1 VPGSRSLRTAA
12 LLVVATIGLA
22 LNLRAWILLGPLL
35 AQRNDVRLGEY
46 LMLLGV
52 PLLVAGVLRLPVGV
66 LTDRYG
72 ARTMFPAVSLV
83 AAGSVIGLGLAGS
96 VPVIVAAGAVAGAAG
111 TAFVVGATLVA
122 RTVGYG
128 RRGLALGV
136 FTIGSALAVLISAW
150 SWKVDPGGR
159 HAAMVLAGALVG
171 FAALAVPLLRNET
184 GGYRGASPVR
194 RCVEMVRLAADT
206 SLSLLYAVAL
216 GGVMA
221 IAVYLSAY
229 LTVVFGQPR
238 LRALMVTGAVVM
250 LAALAR
256 LAGGWWT
263 DRRPTARLLTVCYGA
278 AAVLCL
284 AVAAAPPLW
293 WLNAPLIAGTAVCDG
308 LAGGALLALIGKAV
322 RADSAGAVLGVTGAA
337 ASLGAVGL
345 SLAVAGADRL
355 SGTRAA
361 GWLVLGAV
369 LLGAALYVRANG
381 LRVGL
386 GLAVQPEP
394 IPSPTAM
401 TVAVVNESD
410 TRWGAAAVVARL
422 AELAANDELVVVYG
436 SDEPAVPRRPAD
448 VLVAG
453 LRDRLPRHSVVAL
466 PVGLRT
472 GSVGQRAALFG
483 EFVES
488 GAVAIAVTPTGE
500 LSGVTAQLSSYLQAD
515 RVLLVSYSRTD
526 GAGVHEV
533 WDRGGSGTEVG
544 D

>member
-1 VPGSRSLRTAA
+1 VEPAVPGSRSLRTAA

-136 FTIGSALAVLISAW
+136 FTIGAALAVLISAW

-250 LAALAR
+250 LAVDPHL
-256 LAGGWWT
+256 
-263 DRRPTARLLTVCYGA
+263 
-278 AAVLCL
+278 
-284 AVAAAPPLW
+284 
-293 WLNAPLIAGTAVCDG
+293 
-308 LAGGALLALIGKAV
+308 
-322 RADSAGAVLGVTGAA
+322 
-337 ASLGAVGL
+337 
-345 SLAVAGADRL
+345 
-355 SGTRAA
+355 
-361 GWLVLGAV
+361 
-369 LLGAALYVRANG
+369 
-381 LRVGL
+381 
-386 GLAVQPEP
+386 
-394 IPSPTAM
+394 
-401 TVAVVNESD
+401 
-410 TRWGAAAVVARL
+410 
-422 AELAANDELVVVYG
+422 
-436 SDEPAVPRRPAD
+436 RPA
-448 VLVAG
+448 G
-453 LRDRLPRHSVVAL
+453 SWPQSLPA
-466 PVGLRT
+466 
-472 GSVGQRAALFG
+472 
-483 EFVES
+483 
-488 GAVAIAVTPTGE
+488 
-500 LSGVTAQLSSYLQAD
+500 
-515 RVLLVSYSRTD
+515 
-526 GAGVHEV
+526 
-533 WDRGGSGTEVG
+533 
-544 D
+544 